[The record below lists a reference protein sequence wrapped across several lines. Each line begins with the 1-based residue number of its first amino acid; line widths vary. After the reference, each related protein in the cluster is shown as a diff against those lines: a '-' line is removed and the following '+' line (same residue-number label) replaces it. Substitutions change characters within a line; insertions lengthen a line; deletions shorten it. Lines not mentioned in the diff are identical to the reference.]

1 MRAWFYTL
9 TQMHSYALLIG
20 CETQLGSL
28 NSFKSIELPE
38 ESEVYT
44 SRLSSF
50 LELISH
56 EINEEQLI
64 ALRIVAPTS
73 FIVQPVNN
81 NTLLIYQHVVH
92 RKEVVDEFSIVNLA

>member
-9 TQMHSYALLIG
+9 TQMLTQMHSYALFIG

-28 NSFKSIELPE
+28 NSFKSIEWPE

-44 SRLSSF
+44 SRL
-50 LELISH
+50 EWISL

-73 FIVQPVNN
+73 FVVQPVIN